1 MKAKKKTKRATAAPD
16 TSCVLTIKPRV
27 IIVAPIVNR
36 DPRQL
41 LTR

>member
-1 MKAKKKTKRATAAPD
+1 MTTPKKPKQAPAVKNTKGT
-16 TSCVLTIKPRV
+16 LTIKPRAV
-27 IIVAPIVNR
+27 ISAPIVNR